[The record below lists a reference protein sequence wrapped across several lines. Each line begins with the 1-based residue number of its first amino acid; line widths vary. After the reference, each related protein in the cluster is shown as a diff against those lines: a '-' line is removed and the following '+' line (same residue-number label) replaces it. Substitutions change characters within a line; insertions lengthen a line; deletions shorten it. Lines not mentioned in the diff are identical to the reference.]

1 MFEKLLYKYKETT
14 NELLEIYSPKNQH
27 NTKNNL
33 SLEKRSNMNFLFR
46 REQKIIVFFTKE
58 ESFEKN
64 ELVNVLYKKYGY
76 KSIYYIFLAFTK
88 E

>member
-1 MFEKLLYKYKETT
+1 MNYWRY
-14 NELLEIYSPKNQH
+14 IVQKNQH

-33 SLEKRSNMNFLFR
+33 SMEKRSNMNFLFR

-76 KSIYYIFLAFTK
+76 KSIYYIFWHLLKNKDCISYYSIFIH
-88 E
+88 